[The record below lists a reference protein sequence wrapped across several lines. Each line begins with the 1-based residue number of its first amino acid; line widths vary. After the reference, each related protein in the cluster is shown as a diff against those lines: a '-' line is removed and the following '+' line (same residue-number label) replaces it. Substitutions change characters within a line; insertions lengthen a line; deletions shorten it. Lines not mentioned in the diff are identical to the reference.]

1 MKFKTK
7 EKNYIY
13 FNDIHMLSKAVKQ
26 GNGYPKS
33 G

>member
-7 EKNYIY
+7 EKTTY
-13 FNDIHMLSKAVKQ
+13 FNDIHMLSKAVRQ